1 VYEKRPPS
9 SPEWNHK
16 LKVSS
21 LAVECVYNRQL
32 FDKVIELF
40 FTVPHK
46 AVSEG
51 ERSQLGQR
59 LRRAARS
66 GFEAVKQ
73 KTRQGWPASLQQ
85 LQQQQRN
92 SSWDISIDISAPH
105 ILIPESAIS
114 RDSLLLVVDFGHL
127 FVSRPDVV
135 NPLPDFPGSWASS
148 KAGSIANTGE
158 EDDDD
163 EYCTPCSTPPN
174 EWATTASPPSPDEIS
189 VSSNAVTSI
198 KTAVSDTDKYKVQ
211 FADLQVLICRIKD
224 NWKQAHLKGTSAHHL
239 LDRFSITIL
248 AEKAG
253 RQSLPLFP
261 LSPGVQQ
268 QERPLLTLTAS
279 LPNLIAHINEQK
291 IQALTTVSTQFRTTG
306 LSASQNFDEEED
318 DEEPLDVEQD
328 DDPDGMRLRE
338 SVQISDAV
346 PQESSPNLHW
356 LMVQFSIDRLSVE
369 LQSRSRSVAEL
380 QVGGV
385 QANYSIRST
394 DSARLQTSDTHISVH
409 SLLLVDAMQTLGP
422 DYELLVASHRHV
434 SVDSTSGSLKE
445 SCTSEPTS
453 PTSPSSPPAMADYQP
468 NRATSPITLARA
480 LAASLIQT
488 TQQDPSVIIPSGFF
502 RADRADR
509 TEALIV
515 IDITT
520 VEPTWIDDEPEGRV
534 QVVKVHFNSLDVI
547 ANQVCK
553 VVAQCTSF
561 FVTNFQNYALI

>member
-1 VYEKRPPS
+1 MYEKRPPS
-9 SPEWNHK
+9 SPEWNHR

-40 FTVPHK
+40 FTIPHT
-46 AVSEG
+46 AVSED
-51 ERSQLGQR
+51 ERSQFGQR

-85 LQQQQRN
+85 FQQQQRN
-92 SSWDISIDISAPH
+92 SSWDLSIDISAPH

-114 RDSLLLVVDFGHL
+114 RDSLLLVVDFGRL
-127 FVSRPDVV
+127 FVSRPDAM
-135 NPLPDFPGSWASS
+135 NCLPEFPSSWTTS
-148 KAGSIANTGE
+148 KANSTINAGGDE
-158 EDDDD
+158 DDDDD

-174 EWATTASPPSPDEIS
+174 EWATTAGPPSPDEVS
-189 VSSNAVTSI
+189 VSRNAVVVPNKTSG
-198 KTAVSDTDKYKVQ
+198 TDSDKYKVQ
-211 FADLQVLICRIKD
+211 FADLQVLICRVKD

-253 RQSLPLFP
+253 RQPLPLFP
-261 LSPGVQQ
+261 LSPGMMQP
-268 QERPLLTLTAS
+268 ERPLLTLTAS

-291 IQALTTVSTQFRTTG
+291 IQALTTV
-306 LSASQNFDEEED
+306 ASQLRGSGFSSSHDLDEDEEESQD
-318 DEEPLDVEQD
+318 IEPD
-328 DDPDGMRLRE
+328 DDPDGIKLRE
-338 SVQISDAV
+338 SSQQMSDV
-346 PQESSPNLHW
+346 PQQPNLHW

-385 QANYSIRST
+385 QANYSVRST
-394 DSARLQTSDTHISVH
+394 DNARLQTSDIHISVH

-453 PTSPSSPPAMADYQP
+453 PISPSSPPAMADFQP
-468 NRATSPITLARA
+468 HRATSPVTLARA

-488 TQQDPSVIIPSGFF
+488 TQQDPSVIIPAGFF
-502 RADRADR
+502 RTDRADR

-520 VEPTWIDDEPEGRV
+520 VDPTWIDDEPEGRV

-547 ANQVCK
+547 ANQVK
-553 VVAQCTSF
+553 M
-561 FVTNFQNYALI
+561 

>member
-1 VYEKRPPS
+1 M
-9 SPEWNHK
+9 
-16 LKVSS
+16 SS

-46 AVSEG
+46 AVSED
-51 ERSQLGQR
+51 ERSQIGQR

-127 FVSRPDVV
+127 FVNRPDAV
-135 NPLPDFPGSWASS
+135 NPLPGFPGSWASS
-148 KAGSIANTGE
+148 KAGSIVNTGE

-174 EWATTASPPSPDEIS
+174 EWATAASPPSPDEVS

-198 KTAVSDTDKYKVQ
+198 KTAVGETDKYKVQ

-261 LSPGVQQ
+261 LSPGMQQ
-268 QERPLLTLTAS
+268 PERPLLTLTAS

-291 IQALTTVSTQFRTTG
+291 IQALTTVATQFRTSGFST
-306 LSASQNFDEEED
+306 SQDFEKEED
-318 DEEPLDVEQD
+318 DEEPLDTEPD

-338 SVQISDAV
+338 STQISDTM
-346 PQESSPNLHW
+346 PQEPPSNLHW

-394 DSARLQTSDTHISVH
+394 DSARLQTSDIHISVH

-453 PTSPSSPPAMADYQP
+453 PVSPSSPPAMADYQP

-502 RADRADR
+502 RTDRADR

-515 IDITT
+515 VDITT

-534 QVVKVHFNSLDVI
+534 HVVKVHFNSLDVI

-553 VVAQCTSF
+553 VVERD
-561 FVTNFQNYALI
+561 N